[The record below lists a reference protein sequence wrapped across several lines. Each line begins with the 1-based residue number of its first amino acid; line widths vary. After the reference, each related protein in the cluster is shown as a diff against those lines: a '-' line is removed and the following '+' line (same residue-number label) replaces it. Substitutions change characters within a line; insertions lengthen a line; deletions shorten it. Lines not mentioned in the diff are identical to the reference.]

1 VLTRLLRARLGPYRR
16 VLGLV
21 VALQAVQTVAA
32 LLLPTLN
39 ARIIDEGVLPGDVG
53 FIKRM
58 GAVMVGVT
66 LVQGTFAAA
75 AVFFGARVAMGFGRD
90 LRTVLFHQ
98 VTDFSAREVGAFG
111 APSLITRITND
122 VQQVQMLVVMA
133 CTMAI
138 GAPITMVAGTVMA
151 LRQDVGLSVVLLVS
165 MPAAAVIL
173 GVVVALMVPAFQVMQ
188 ERIDQINRVLREQI
202 AGIRVVRAFVR
213 EPQETRRFA
222 TANEE
227 LTATSLRAGRLM
239 SSMFPLVNMLINLS
253 SVAVLWIGGTR
264 VGSGAVQVGSLVAF
278 LTYLVQILWSV
289 VMATFMVSMIPRA
302 SVSAVRIQE
311 VLDTPSSVVRPANP
325 VREVTARGQLELRDV
340 GFHYPGAEHAV
351 LSDISFTTR
360 AGETTA
366 IIGSTGAGTSTL
378 VNLVPRLFDATSGT
392 VLVNGVDVR
401 QLDPD
406 LLWGSI
412 GLVPQK
418 PYLFSGTVASN
429 LQYGKPDA
437 SEAEM
442 WEALE
447 VAQAADFVRAMPG
460 GLEAPIEQG
469 GSNVSGGQ
477 RQRLSIARALVRRP
491 QIYLFD
497 DSFSAL
503 DLTTDAR
510 LRAALGPHTR
520 DAAVV
525 IVAQRVSTI
534 INADAILVLED
545 GQLVGRG
552 THEELLAG
560 CPTYAEIV
568 ESQIGEG
575 AAA

>member
-1 VLTRLLRARLGPYRR
+1 MLTRLLRARLGPYRR

-366 IIGSTGAGTSTL
+366 IIGSTGAGKSTL

-568 ESQIGEG
+568 ESQIGERS
-575 AAA
+575 AA